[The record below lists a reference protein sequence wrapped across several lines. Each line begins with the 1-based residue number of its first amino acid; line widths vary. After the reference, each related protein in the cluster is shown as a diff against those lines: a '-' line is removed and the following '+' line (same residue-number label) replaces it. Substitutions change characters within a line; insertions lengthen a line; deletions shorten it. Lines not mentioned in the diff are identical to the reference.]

1 MQIKFLKSIVEHL
14 TNKPASDIVDLL
26 AGKKDVN
33 EFLIAKKLNLT
44 INQTRNILY
53 RLSDF
58 GLVSF
63 IRKKDKR
70 KGWYIY
76 FWTLNI
82 YESLNLLEQKMKQ
95 ELEHL
100 KNQSKSRREK
110 RYYMCN
116 TCTIEVS
123 EDAALL
129 NDFTCPECEEVYELS
144 DNQKITEELDKAI
157 VRIEKELKF
166 VSEEREKEH
175 EKLEKKKLKKIRLA
189 EKEKSDKK
197 AAKRAATKLA
207 KEKEMKKAGKMKIT
221 KKVTKKTSK
230 KKAVKKKAVKKVK
243 KKAAKKVI
251 KTKVSKLLSKIKKKV
266 KKK

>member
-82 YESLNLLEQKMKQ
+82 YESLSLLSQKMRQ
-95 ELEHL
+95 ELDNL
-100 KNQSKSRREK
+100 KNQLKGRKEK
-110 RYYMCN
+110 RYYSCN

-123 EDAALL
+123 EDVALL
-129 NDFTCPECEEVYELS
+129 D
-144 DNQKITEELDKAI
+144 
-157 VRIEKELKF
+157 R
-166 VSEEREKEH
+166 
-175 EKLEKKKLKKIRLA
+175 
-189 EKEKSDKK
+189 KS
-197 AAKRAATKLA
+197 
-207 KEKEMKKAGKMKIT
+207 
-221 KKVTKKTSK
+221 V
-230 KKAVKKKAVKKVK
+230 V
-243 KKAAKKVI
+243 
-251 KTKVSKLLSKIKKKV
+251 
-266 KKK
+266 